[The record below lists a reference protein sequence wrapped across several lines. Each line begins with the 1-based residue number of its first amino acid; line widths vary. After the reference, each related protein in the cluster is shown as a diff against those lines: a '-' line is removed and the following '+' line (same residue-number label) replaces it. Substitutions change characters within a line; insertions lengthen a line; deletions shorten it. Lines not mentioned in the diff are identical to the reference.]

1 MCTGPR
7 TQKDL
12 STHTPNTSSMRRSA
26 LLVSVCALALAA
38 CGGSSSTSSTSSAHA
53 TGTSPT
59 PGPATTPAT
68 THTTATGPAGTT
80 TTATPTTTTSSPTTA
95 TSTPVAGPA
104 ACTAADLALSYLGQQ
119 GATGHGEL
127 GFALHNITGASC
139 HTFGYPGVLFLDRA
153 GQPLPT
159 DSTRTTHDFFGDA
172 PEEALVVAP
181 GQSVSFRLGVTHGAV
196 SPQNCT
202 TAYGLQVIAPDD
214 TATMRVPI
222 RDGAYECRT
231 ATVSPLRP
239 GDSAY
244 P

>member
-1 MCTGPR
+1 
-7 TQKDL
+7 
-12 STHTPNTSSMRRSA
+12 MRRSA
-26 LLVSVCALALAA
+26 LLVSVCALVPAA
-38 CGGSSSTSSTSSAHA
+38 CGSSTTSSTSTQAA
-53 TGTSPT
+53 RTSPS
-59 PGPATTPAT
+59 PAAA
-68 THTTATGPAGTT
+68 TTAT
-80 TTATPTTTTSSPTTA
+80 TTATTTTSSTAPASTSTTTTPTTTPSA
-95 TSTPVAGPA
+95 TTSATTNPVAGLVACSA
-104 ACTAADLALSYLGQQ
+104 AELALSYLGQQ

-127 GFALHNITGASC
+127 GIALHNVTGSSC

-159 DSTRTTHDFFGDA
+159 DSTRTTHDFFGNA
-172 PEEALVVAP
+172 PEQPLVVAP

-214 TATMRVPI
+214 TAVMRMPI
-222 RDGAYECRT
+222 PEGAYECKT